1 MSSNQKTFLSRQ
13 ECAERIGVSVRT
25 LDRWRFSGEGPS
37 YYKIQKA
44 VKYEEQD
51 IDSYLDNQKIT
62 TF

>member
-1 MSSNQKTFLSRQ
+1 VSSNQKTFLSRQ